1 MGRVRPRGMAPWSP
15 SSDSL
20 ELVRAVREVL
30 AEYQEQLPL
39 TLRQVFYRLV
49 ASRGYEKTEQA
60 YGRLGETLNR
70 ARRAGLVPF
79 EHVRDGGVQALLPQT
94 FGSPEEFLE
103 WARENA
109 DVFALDRQHGQSYYL
124 EVWVEAAGMAR
135 MVADVALQYG
145 VPVYSAGGFDS
156 TTCKHDAA
164 LRFIERDNEAE
175 GGLPTVVLHLGD
187 YDASGV
193 SLFVAAAEDVT
204 AFVDDLYGDVQPEFV
219 RVAVTEEQIDGYG
232 LPSAPPKR
240 NDKRG
245 VFTDTKTVQC
255 EAFEP
260 DQLQEIVREAI
271 VWRLDEDV
279 FEQTLAQEREQRA
292 AFGELLDEMGENGE

>member
-1 MGRVRPRGMAPWSP
+1 MATWSP
-15 SSDSL
+15 SPESL
-20 ELVRAVREVL
+20 ELVGAVREVL
-30 AEYQEQLPL
+30 AEYEGQLPL

-49 ASRGYEKTEQA
+49 ASRGYDKTEQA

-79 EHVRDGGVQALLPQT
+79 EHVRDDGVQAILPQT
-94 FGSPEEFLE
+94 FGSPEEFLD

-109 DVFALDRQHGQSYYL
+109 DVFTLDRQHGQPYYL

-156 TTCKHDAA
+156 TTGKHAA
-164 LRFIERDNEAE
+164 AARFLERDEEAE
-175 GGLPTVVLHLGD
+175 DGLSTVVLHLGD

-204 AFVDDLYGDVQPEFV
+204 AFVEDMGGFEPEFV
-219 RVAVTEEQIDGYG
+219 RVAVTERQIDEYG
-232 LPSAPPKR
+232 LPSAPPK

-245 VFTDTKTVQC
+245 VFADTKTVQC

-260 DQLQEIVREAI
+260 DQLQELVRGAI
-271 VWRLDEDV
+271 VERLDTEV
-279 FEQTLAQEREQRA
+279 FEQTLAREREQRTA
-292 AFGELLDEMGENGE
+292 LGELLDEMGGR

>member
-1 MGRVRPRGMAPWSP
+1 MGRVRPRGMALWSP
-15 SSDSL
+15 SPDSL
-20 ELVRAVREVL
+20 GLVGAVREVL
-30 AEYQEQLPL
+30 AEYEEQLPL

-60 YGRLGETLNR
+60 YGRLGEALNR
-70 ARRAGLVPF
+70 ARRAGYVPF
-79 EHVRDGGVQALLPQT
+79 EHVRDDGVQAILPQT
-94 FGSPEEFLE
+94 FGSPEEFLD

-109 DVFALDRQHGQSYYL
+109 DVFNLDRQHGQPYYL

-135 MVADVALQYG
+135 MVADVALDYG

-156 TTCKHDAA
+156 TTGKHDAA
-164 LRFIERDNEAE
+164 VRFLERDNEAE
-175 GGLPTVVLHLGD
+175 DGLPSIVLHLGD

-204 AFVDDLYGDVQPEFV
+204 AFVEDLGGDEPEFV
-219 RVAVTEEQIDGYG
+219 RVAVTEEQIGEYG
-232 LPSAPPKR
+232 LPSAPPKK
-240 NDKRG
+240 NDKRS

-260 DQLQEIVREAI
+260 DQLQEIVRAAI
-271 VWRLDEDV
+271 VERLDMDA
-279 FEQTLAQEREQRA
+279 FEQTLAEERAQRSA
-292 AFGELLDEMGENGE
+292 LGELLDEMGEDEA

>member
-1 MGRVRPRGMAPWSP
+1 MAAWSP
-15 SSDSL
+15 SVDSL
-20 ELVRAVREVL
+20 ALVGAVREVL
-30 AEYQEQLPL
+30 AEYEEQLPL

-60 YGRLGETLNR
+60 YSRLGETLNR
-70 ARRAGLVPF
+70 ARRAGYIPF
-79 EHVRDGGVQALLPQT
+79 ESIRDDGVQAIRPQT
-94 FGSPEEFLE
+94 FGSPEEFVD

-109 DVFALDRQHGQSYYL
+109 DVFNLDRQHGQPQYL
-124 EVWVEAAGMAR
+124 EVWVEAAGMVR

-156 TTCKHDAA
+156 TTGKREAA
-164 LRFIERDNEAE
+164 LRFLQRDEDAE
-175 GGLPTVVLHLGD
+175 DGELPTVVLHLGD

-204 AFVDDLYGDVQPEFV
+204 AFVDDLAGIEPEFV
-219 RVAVTEEQIDGYG
+219 RVAVTEEQIDEYG
-232 LPSAPPKR
+232 LPSAPPKK
-240 NDKRG
+240 NDKRS

-255 EAFEP
+255 ESFAP

-271 VWRLDEDV
+271 VERLDADV
-279 FEQTLAQEREQRA
+279 FERTLAQEREQRA
-292 AFGELLDEMGENGE
+292 ALGELLDGMGE

>member
-1 MGRVRPRGMAPWSP
+1 MAPWSP
-15 SSDSL
+15 SQGSL
-20 ELVRAVREVL
+20 ELVRAVRDVL
-30 AEYQEQLPL
+30 AEYEEQLPL

-70 ARRAGLVPF
+70 ARRAGLIPF
-79 EHVRDGGVQALLPQT
+79 EHVRDDGVQAILPQT
-94 FGSPEEFLE
+94 FGSPEEFLD

-109 DVFALDRQHGQSYYL
+109 DVFTLDRQHGQPYYL

-156 TTCKHDAA
+156 TTGKHDAA
-164 LRFIERDNEAE
+164 VRFLERGNEAE
-175 GGLPTVVLHLGD
+175 NGLPSVVLHLGD

-204 AFVDDLYGDVQPEFV
+204 AFVEDLGGVEPEFV
-219 RVAVTEEQIDGYG
+219 RVAVREAQISEYG
-232 LPSAPPKR
+232 LPSAPPKK
-240 NDKRG
+240 NDKRS

-260 DQLQEIVREAI
+260 DQLQEIVRAAI
-271 VWRLDEDV
+271 VEGLDNGRV
-279 FEQTLAQEREQRA
+279 RA
-292 AFGELLDEMGENGE
+292 DAC

>member
-15 SSDSL
+15 SPESL
-20 ELVRAVREVL
+20 ELVGAVREVL
-30 AEYQEQLPL
+30 AEYEDQLPL

-49 ASRGYEKTEQA
+49 ASRSYEKTEQA

-79 EHVRDGGVQALLPQT
+79 EHVRDDGGEAILPQT
-94 FGSPEEFLE
+94 FGSPEEFLD
-103 WARENA
+103 WARDNA
-109 DVFALDRQHGQSYYL
+109 DVFNLDRQHGQPQYL

-156 TTCKHDAA
+156 TTGKHDAA
-164 LRFIERDNEAE
+164 ARFLERDNEAE
-175 GGLPTVVLHLGD
+175 DGLPTIVLHLGD

-204 AFVDDLYGDVQPEFV
+204 AFVEDFGGDEPEFV
-219 RVAVTEEQIDGYG
+219 RVAVTEAQIGEYG
-232 LPSAPPKR
+232 LPSAPPKK
-240 NDKRG
+240 NDKRS

-260 DQLQEIVREAI
+260 DQLQKIVRAAI
-271 VWRLDEDV
+271 EERLDMDV

-292 AFGELLDEMGENGE
+292 ALRELLDEMGGDE

>member
-1 MGRVRPRGMAPWSP
+1 
-15 SSDSL
+15 
-20 ELVRAVREVL
+20 VL
-30 AEYQEQLPL
+30 AEYDDQLPL

-70 ARRAGLVPF
+70 ARRAGLIPF
-79 EHVRDGGVQALLPQT
+79 EHVRDDGVQALLPQT

-109 DVFALDRQHGQSYYL
+109 DVFNLDRQHGQPYYL

-156 TTCKHDAA
+156 TTGKHDAA
-164 LRFIERDNEAE
+164 VRFLERDNEAE

-193 SLFVAAAEDVT
+193 SPFVAAAEDVS
-204 AFVDDLYGDVQPEFV
+204 AFVVDLDASFEPEFV
-219 RVAVTEEQIDGYG
+219 RVAVTEEQIGEYG
-232 LPSAPPKR
+232 LPSAPPKK

-260 DQLQEIVREAI
+260 DQLQEIVRAAI
-271 VWRLDEDV
+271 VERLDMDT
-279 FEQTLAQEREQRA
+279 FEETIAEEREQRSA
-292 AFGELLDEMGENGE
+292 LGELLDEMGEDDA